1 MRYTGTLA
9 RGIRLPIINNGDPL
23 AEIVA
28 DYIANAAK
36 AENFTIGNKDVVG
49 ITEAIVAKAQGNYA
63 SFDQLG
69 SDVRSKFPTGSVGV
83 VFPILSR
90 NRFVNILKG
99 IVRAMDEVYVL
110 LSYPND
116 EQGNPIVDVRRIDE
130 INDKL
135 KLLPPG
141 PIAADKFREVS
152 GDFLHPFT
160 GIDYIDLYESTGA
173 KVYFSAD
180 PRDILQLTPH
190 VIAADVHTRELT
202 KERLSKAGAKTVFA
216 LSDILNKP
224 SQGSGYNP
232 DYGVLGSNIASDE
245 SLKLFPRNCN
255 EFVLEVQ
262 KQIEARTGI
271 APEVMIY
278 GDGAI
283 KDPVCGIWELADPVV
298 SPGFTPGLK
307 GQPSEI
313 KMKMIA
319 DTQLQGLQGEEQER
333 AIRDIIRQK
342 DEEGKEGKL
351 SADDQLG
358 TTPRRYVDL
367 LGSLC
372 DLMSGSGDKGTPVV
386 LIQGYFDNY
395 ADGVK
400 DQLWI
405 AAS

>member
-1 MRYTGTLA
+1 
-9 RGIRLPIINNGDPL
+9 
-23 AEIVA
+23 
-28 DYIANAAK
+28 
-36 AENFTIGNKDVVG
+36 
-49 ITEAIVAKAQGNYA
+49 
-63 SFDQLG
+63 
-69 SDVRSKFPTGSVGV
+69 
-83 VFPILSR
+83 
-90 NRFVNILKG
+90 
-99 IVRAMDEVYVL
+99 
-110 LSYPND
+110 
-116 EQGNPIVDVRRIDE
+116 
-130 INDKL
+130 
-135 KLLPPG
+135 
-141 PIAADKFREVS
+141 
-152 GDFLHPFT
+152 
-160 GIDYIDLYESTGA
+160 
-173 KVYFSAD
+173 
-180 PRDILQLTPH
+180 LQ
-190 VIAADVHTRELT
+190 
-202 KERLSKAGAKTVFA
+202 KAGAKTVYA

-224 SQGSGYNP
+224 SRGSGYNP
-232 DYGVLGSNIASDE
+232 DYGVMGSNIATEE
-245 SLKLFPRNCN
+245 SLKLFPRECN

-262 KQIEARTGI
+262 RQIKAKTG
-271 APEVMIY
+271 ASPQVMIY

-319 DTQLQGLQGEEQER
+319 DTQLQGLEGEEQAR
-333 AIRDIIRQK
+333 AIREIIRQK
-342 DEEGKEGKL
+342 SEDSEL

-386 LIQGYFDNY
+386 LVQGYFDNY

>member
-9 RGIRLPIINNGDPL
+9 RGIRLPIINKGDPL

-28 DYIANAAK
+28 EYLANAAK
-36 AENFTIGNKDVVG
+36 AEKFAISNDDVVG

-69 SDVRSKFPTGSVGV
+69 ADIKDKFPAGQVGV

-90 NRFVNILKG
+90 NRFVNILRG
-99 IVRAMDEVYVL
+99 IVRGADDVYVL

-116 EQGNPIVDVRRIDE
+116 EVGNPIMDVRRIDE
-130 INDKL
+130 INDKI
-135 KLLPPG
+135 KQLPPG
-141 PIAADKFREVS
+141 PIAAAKFREIS
-152 GDFLHPFT
+152 GDYLHPFT
-160 GIDYIDLYESTGA
+160 GIDYIDLYESAGA

-190 VIAADVHTRELT
+190 VIAAEIHTRELT
-202 KERLSKAGAKTVFA
+202 KERLQKAGAKTVYA

-224 SQGSGYNP
+224 SRGSGYNP
-232 DYGVLGSNIASDE
+232 DYGVMGSNIATEE
-245 SLKLFPRNCN
+245 SLKLFPRECN

-262 KQIEARTGI
+262 RQIKAKTG
-271 APEVMIY
+271 ASPQVMIY

-319 DTQLQGLQGEEQER
+319 DTQLQGLEGEEQAR
-333 AIRDIIRQK
+333 AIREIIRQK
-342 DEEGKEGKL
+342 SEDSEL

-386 LIQGYFDNY
+386 LVQGYFDNY

>member
-1 MRYTGTLA
+1 MRYTGTMA

-23 AEIVA
+23 AEIIA
-28 DYIANAAK
+28 EYIANAAK
-36 AENFTIGNKDVVG
+36 TEKFTIGNRDVVG
-49 ITEAIVAKAQGNYA
+49 ITEAVVAKAQGNYA
-63 SFDQLG
+63 TFDQLG
-69 SDVRSKFPTGSVGV
+69 ADIKNKFPGGKVGI

-90 NRFVNILKG
+90 NRFLNILKG
-99 IVRAMDEVYVL
+99 IVRAADDVYVL
-110 LSYPND
+110 LSYPSD

-141 PIAADKFREVS
+141 PIAADKFREVT
-152 GDFLHPFT
+152 GDFIHPFT

-202 KERLSKAGAKTVFA
+202 KERLSKAGAETVFA
-216 LSDILNKP
+216 LSDILSKP
-224 SQGSGYNP
+224 SLGSGYNP
-232 DYGVLGSNIASDE
+232 EYGVLGSNIATEE
-245 SLKLFPRNCN
+245 SLKLFPRDCN
-255 EFVLEVQ
+255 EFVLKVQ
-262 KQIEARTGI
+262 KQIEARTGV
-271 APEVMIY
+271 APEVMVY

-342 DEEGKEGKL
+342 AEDGELSKDE
-351 SADDQLG
+351 QLG

-372 DLMSGSGDKGTPVV
+372 DLISGSGDKGTPVV
-386 LIQGYFDNY
+386 LVQGYFDNY
-395 ADGVK
+395 ADGAK